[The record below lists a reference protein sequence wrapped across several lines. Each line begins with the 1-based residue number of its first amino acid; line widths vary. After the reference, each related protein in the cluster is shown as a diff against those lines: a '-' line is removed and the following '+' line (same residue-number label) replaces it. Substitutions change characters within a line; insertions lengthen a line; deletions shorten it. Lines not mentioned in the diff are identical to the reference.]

1 MSQRRLCRFQRHH
14 PAPERHNCGRTP
26 LLRSPG
32 AVRISERAYWSSP
45 HFLVQ
50 SRRSSGHPLPSPA
63 CAVTPNRP
71 SGTIWKERAHGVA
84 RLRRCARRCLS
95 VRSNRGRWAWRV
107 ITSGHNDAHIATRVR
122 ARIDLDWSSRHPIM
136 HRYALE
142 SELTERG
149 ARRTRRAA
157 RRPTSPTIR
166 RDHRCVASQRA
177 GRWAVG
183 TSACGGEPSARL
195 NSAFGGRRSTFGGR
209 RSAIGGGGVKGRR
222 RGGGGAMVA
231 L

>member
-177 GRWAVG
+177 GRWGLRRAVV
-183 TSACGGEPSARL
+183 AARL

-209 RSAIGGGGVKGRR
+209 RSTIDDRRRRRR
-222 RGGGGAMVA
+222 RGR
-231 L
+231 